1 MGYDIEK
8 EKREAIEA
16 GRRALNSLQAAK
28 ENLNSAK
35 NWGDMPLVKQTG
47 EISKGKRQKYL
58 HFILECM
65 YFYAHHFSLY
75 FLIRLFSG
83 LGYSTGMSDFSA
95 S

>member
-35 NWGDMPLVKQTG
+35 NWGLVDMICPL
-47 EISKGKRQKYL
+47 SSRQVKYL
-58 HFILECM
+58 KVSDKNTYISFWSVGIFMHTI
-65 YFYAHHFSLY
+65 SLY
-75 FLIRLFSG
+75 IF
-83 LGYSTGMSDFSA
+83 
-95 S
+95 